1 MRQTLIMATHYLPFI
16 GMAVGSQLPTPL
28 FTRLIEAGIIGAIV
42 LYGNVRINEHTA
54 ILQQKQ
60 INAMQENQKE
70 IYKTIV
76 DLQIIV
82 ARMQK

>member
-1 MRQTLIMATHYLPFI
+1 MRQTLLATAHYLPFI
-16 GMAVGSQLPTPL
+16 GLALGSQVHTPL

-60 INAMQENQKE
+60 INAIQENQKD
-70 IYKTIV
+70 IHKTIV